1 MKVFGTEVALFH
13 YGCVCCF
20 HIASLDLR
28 SYMWFV
34 FCFFYVSFS
43 LIRTM
48 PRKINYGVDYEEDY
62 DDYEYYDYDEDY
74 EVEDNGK

>member
-1 MKVFGTEVALFH
+1 
-13 YGCVCCF
+13 
-20 HIASLDLR
+20 
-28 SYMWFV
+28 
-34 FCFFYVSFS
+34 
-43 LIRTM
+43 M

>member
-1 MKVFGTEVALFH
+1 
-13 YGCVCCF
+13 
-20 HIASLDLR
+20 
-28 SYMWFV
+28 MWFV